1 MNYFKINALLLI
13 FLTMLISSCRESSVA
28 FSRIE
33 YVIPEHI
40 DIKADDLK
48 SRFSEFKTDP
58 ASSIY
63 IVIVLYSYS
72 SGAET
77 ISFSG
82 GEDLKTAIAG
92 GRLKA
97 LVKVMDGKKIIRAE
111 FVEGDGNSKDDMLVS
126 FVKEIKLRLIK

>member
-1 MNYFKINALLLI
+1 MNYLKLNALLLI
-13 FLTMLISSCRESSVA
+13 FLTFLTSSCRESSVT
-28 FSRIE
+28 FNGIE

-58 ASSIY
+58 ASSIH

-82 GEDLKTAIAG
+82 GDDLKTAIAG

-111 FVEGDGNSKDDMLVS
+111 FVEGYGNSKDDMLVS
-126 FVKEIKLRLIK
+126 FVKEIKLRLVK